1 MPICCVDSIC
11 VKFLSKGKILYGLGN
26 NLCLLNGQKQ
36 TFCEV
41 KPRDKIHHLIE
52 YSGKSVI
59 FSAGREIL
67 YAELEDVSRDPW
79 R

>member
-11 VKFLSKGKILYGLGN
+11 VKFLSEGKILYGLGN

-41 KPRDKIHHLIE
+41 KPRDKIHLVE

-59 FSAGREIL
+59 CSAGREIL
-67 YAELEDVSRDPW
+67 YAELEDVSGGP
-79 R
+79 